1 MTDKLFL
8 KVDLDRLTLDDMIAL
23 DEGNASPRFLRE
35 FLSHCMIDEK
45 GSFLP
50 SEEAM
55 AQAGQLSMSD
65 VKRAVEQF
73 SKEVDTES
81 INPTTEPD

>member
-1 MTDKLFL
+1 MTDKLLL

-35 FLSHCMIDEK
+35 FLSHFMIDEK
-45 GSFLP
+45 GEFL
-50 SEEAM
+50 SEDEAVI
-55 AQAGQLSMSD
+55 QAGKLSMSD
-65 VKRAVEQF
+65 VKRAVDQF
-73 SKEVDTES
+73 SKEVDAEA